1 VTEPK
6 TPSPSPLPSAPIG
19 LAVLGSTGSIGR
31 QTLEVV
37 DRHLGRFR
45 IVALAAR
52 QGSPLLQRQI
62 ERYRPDLVAVS
73 DAAAVASLSGG
84 QIAAG
89 PEALVAAA
97 THPDV
102 DIVVTATSGHA
113 AIGPTYRAI
122 EAGKTI
128 AVANK
133 ETIVCA
139 GELIVPFARERGV
152 SLRPVDSEHSA
163 LWQALEGAPAAV
175 AQRLI
180 LTASGGPFRSLS
192 AVALADVTV
201 EAALA
206 HPTWTMGGKITID
219 SATMMNKGLE
229 IIEAHWLFGVPYER
243 IEVVI
248 HPESIVHSL
257 VEFID
262 GSQIAQLGLPDMR
275 LPIQYALTYPERLP
289 GSGKPLSLAE
299 VGALHFEPPDEARF
313 PALRLARE
321 AGRVGSTFPTVLSA
335 ADEIAVEA
343 FLAGR
348 LRFVDIPKVI
358 DATLT
363 RHEAPAELSFA
374 AIAEADVWA
383 RRQAA
388 ETVAKVAAGGE
399 R

>member
-1 VTEPK
+1 
-6 TPSPSPLPSAPIG
+6 
-19 LAVLGSTGSIGR
+19 
-31 QTLEVV
+31 
-37 DRHLGRFR
+37 
-45 IVALAAR
+45 
-52 QGSPLLQRQI
+52 
-62 ERYRPDLVAVS
+62 
-73 DAAAVASLSGG
+73 
-84 QIAAG
+84 
-89 PEALVAAA
+89 
-97 THPDV
+97 
-102 DIVVTATSGHA
+102 
-113 AIGPTYRAI
+113 
-122 EAGKTI
+122 
-128 AVANK
+128 
-133 ETIVCA
+133 
-139 GELIVPFARERGV
+139 
-152 SLRPVDSEHSA
+152 
-163 LWQALEGAPAAV
+163 
-175 AQRLI
+175 
-180 LTASGGPFRSLS
+180 
-192 AVALADVTV
+192 
-201 EAALA
+201 
-206 HPTWTMGGKITID
+206 MGGKITID

-363 RHEAPAELSFA
+363 RHEAAAELSFA